1 MFDVK
6 ATDAT
11 GLGQE
16 AERSF
21 TRADAFSGLHGADS
35 GRISHAEAAEEGRA
49 AAAFPSTQQR

>member
-21 TRADAFSGLHGADS
+21 TRADAFSGFHSACHWTDF
-35 GRISHAEAAEEGRA
+35 HAQAAEDGRA